1 MRNLKELFIGEI
13 IKIRRK
19 ELGLTQEELCEGI
32 CEPSTISRLESGK
45 HVPTKNKLDA
55 LLQRLDLPGDR
66 YYALLSKNELEIS
79 NLQSKIISC
88 DVSNNKREGLQY
100 LEKLEEL
107 VLDDDHLMKQFI
119 LRSKIAL
126 GYLKEGKICRYTFEE
141 RKNILFE
148 AIYLTVPKFDIEE
161 INDNFYTVE
170 EIKIINQIALNYS
183 DAGQNKTAIDIY
195 NQLLKYIKK
204 HLMNLKESNGL
215 LILIAYNY
223 SRSLYFEKRYE
234 ESIDIANLGLETS
247 IQERCSSYLGGFL
260 SVLGHAFYVE
270 GKLEESKKYFYQ
282 SFYIYTVLRDDINI
296 KLAKENLKEFFNIDV
311 SF

>member
-1 MRNLKELFIGEI
+1 MKELFIGEV
-13 IKIRRK
+13 IKRKRK

-32 CEPSTISRLESGK
+32 CEPSTISRIESGK
-45 HVPTKNKLDA
+45 QVPAKNKLDA

-79 NLQSKIISC
+79 NLQSQIISC
-88 DVSNNKREGLQY
+88 NVAKNKRDGLQY
-100 LEKLEEL
+100 LEKLEEI
-107 VLDDDHLMKQFI
+107 VSEDDHLIRQFI
-119 LRSKIAL
+119 LRSKTAF
-126 GYLKEGKICRYTFEE
+126 GYLDGEDIRPYTFDEKE
-141 RKNILFE
+141 KMLFE
-148 AIYLTVPKFDIEE
+148 ALYLTVPKFDIKE
-161 INDNFYTVE
+161 IDKNYYTVE

-183 DAGQNKTAIDIY
+183 DAGQNKKAIDIY
-195 NQLLKYIKK
+195 HQLLKYIKK

-234 ESIDIANLGLETS
+234 ESIDIANLGLEAS
-247 IQERCSSYLGGFL
+247 RQERCFSCLGGLL
-260 SVLGHAFYVE
+260 SVLGHALYVE
-270 GKLEESKKYFYQ
+270 GKLEESKKHLLQ
-282 SFYIYTVLRDDINI
+282 SFYIYTIMRDNINI

>member
-1 MRNLKELFIGEI
+1 MKELFIGED
-13 IKIRRK
+13 IKRKRK
-19 ELGLTQEELCEGI
+19 ELRLTQEELCEGI
-32 CEPSTISRLESGK
+32 CEPSTISRIESGK
-45 HVPTKNKLDA
+45 QVPAKNKLDA

-79 NLQSKIISC
+79 NLQSQIISC
-88 DVSNNKREGLQY
+88 NVSNNKQEEQQCLK
-100 LEKLEEL
+100 KLEEI
-107 VLDDDHLMKQFI
+107 VSEDDHLVRQFI
-119 LRSKIAL
+119 LRSKIAF
-126 GYLKEGKICRYTFEE
+126 GYLDGENLRPYTYEEKEKV
-141 RKNILFE
+141 LFE
-148 AIYLTVPKFDIEE
+148 ALYLTVPKFDIDE
-161 INDNFYTVE
+161 INNNFYTVE

-195 NQLLKYIKK
+195 HQLLKYIKK

-234 ESIDIANLGLETS
+234 ESIDIANLGLEAS
-247 IQERCSSYLGGFL
+247 RQERCFSCLGGLL
-260 SVLGHAFYVE
+260 SVLGHALYVE
-270 GKLEESKKYFYQ
+270 GKLEESKKHLLQ
-282 SFYIYTVLRDDINI
+282 SFYIYTIMRDNINI

>member
-1 MRNLKELFIGEI
+1 MKELFIGEV
-13 IKIRRK
+13 IKRKRK

-32 CEPSTISRLESGK
+32 CEPSTISRIESGK
-45 HVPTKNKLDA
+45 QVPAKNKLDA

-66 YYALLSKNELEIS
+66 YYALLSRNELEIS
-79 NLQSKIISC
+79 NLQSQIISC
-88 DVSNNKREGLQY
+88 NVSNNKQEEQQCLK
-100 LEKLEEL
+100 KLEEI
-107 VLDDDHLMKQFI
+107 VSEDDHLVRQFI
-119 LRSKIAL
+119 LRSKIAF
-126 GYLKEGKICRYTFEE
+126 GYLDGENLRPYTYEEKEKV
-141 RKNILFE
+141 LFE
-148 AIYLTVPKFDIEE
+148 ALYLTVPKFDIDE
-161 INDNFYTVE
+161 INNNFYTVE

-195 NQLLKYIKK
+195 HQLLKYIKK

-234 ESIDIANLGLETS
+234 ESIDIANLGLEAS
-247 IQERCSSYLGGFL
+247 RQERCFSCLGGLL
-260 SVLGHAFYVE
+260 SVLGHALYVE
-270 GKLEESKKYFYQ
+270 GKLEESKKHLLQ
-282 SFYIYTVLRDDINI
+282 SFYIYTIMRDNINI

>member
-1 MRNLKELFIGEI
+1 MKELFIGEV
-13 IKIRRK
+13 IKRKRK
-19 ELGLTQEELCEGI
+19 ELRLTQEELCEGI
-32 CEPSTISRLESGK
+32 CEPSTISRIESGK
-45 HVPTKNKLDA
+45 QVPAKNKLDA

-79 NLQSKIISC
+79 NLQSQIISC
-88 DVSNNKREGLQY
+88 NVSNNKQEEQQCLK
-100 LEKLEEL
+100 KLEEI
-107 VLDDDHLMKQFI
+107 VSEDDHLVRQFI
-119 LRSKIAL
+119 LRSKIAFD
-126 GYLKEGKICRYTFEE
+126 YLDGENLRPYTYEEKEKV
-141 RKNILFE
+141 LFE
-148 AIYLTVPKFDIEE
+148 ALYLTVPKFDIDE
-161 INDNFYTVE
+161 INNNFYTVE

-195 NQLLKYIKK
+195 HQLLKYIKK

-234 ESIDIANLGLETS
+234 ESIDIANLGLEAS
-247 IQERCSSYLGGFL
+247 RQERCFSCLGGLL
-260 SVLGHAFYVE
+260 SVLGHALYVE
-270 GKLEESKKYFYQ
+270 GKLEESKKHLLQ
-282 SFYIYTVLRDDINI
+282 SFYIYTIMRDNINI